1 MTMIGNKFNSLL
13 GLLKKNNLIFSE
25 AMKSLAKN
33 NVTEALRLDE
43 ARVEAFPSMMPLM
56 PEVDEKQP
64 DMFRGVLKHYQ
75 LKGVT
80 WLANLYDQVL
90 NCSVRQF
97 ELFK

>member
-1 MTMIGNKFNSLL
+1 
-13 GLLKKNNLIFSE
+13 
-25 AMKSLAKN
+25 MKSKARN

-43 ARVEAFPSMMPLM
+43 ARVDAFPSMMPLLM

-80 WLANLYDQVL
+80 WLANLYDQV
-90 NCSVRQF
+90 CGAIIRCA
-97 ELFK
+97 LFSNIATLGHQWNSC

>member
-1 MTMIGNKFNSLL
+1 
-13 GLLKKNNLIFSE
+13 
-25 AMKSLAKN
+25 MKAKARN

-43 ARVEAFPSMMPLM
+43 ARVEAFPSMMPLLM

-80 WLANLYDQVL
+80 WLANLYDQVR
-90 NCSVRQF
+90 SAQIF
-97 ELFK
+97 